1 MGEIGEDVGIGV
13 GGASSS
19 VRLVFKVSLATLGD
33 LTKLL
38 LSFFLDFLA
47 SLHFLSSLFGACFF
61 LEALFFFET
70 VLFRFLIQNLLE

>member
-33 LTKLL
+33 LAELL

-47 SLHFLSSLFGACFF
+47 SLHFLPSFFGACFF
-61 LEALFFFET
+61 LEAYIEEEDIL
-70 VLFRFLIQNLLE
+70 RYW